1 MEKISSFF
9 VVVLKTC
16 FISCFSL
23 VLGTLKQRRQ
33 AVCRRLVTSKSIVM
47 TSKSIVMTSKSIVM
61 TSKSIVMTSKSIVM
75 TKKSIVM
82 TKKYIDKFVNIC
94 YDAKEVIL
102 WKIIS

>member
-33 AVCRRLVTSKSIVM
+33 AVCRRLVTSKSIVV
-47 TSKSIVMTSKSIVM
+47 TSKSIVMTS
-61 TSKSIVMTSKSIVM
+61 
-75 TKKSIVM
+75 KSIVM

>member
-33 AVCRRLVTSKSIVM
+33 AVCRRLVTSKSIV
-47 TSKSIVMTSKSIVM
+47 V

>member
-47 TSKSIVMTSKSIVM
+47 TSKSIVMT
-61 TSKSIVMTSKSIVM
+61 
-75 TKKSIVM
+75 KKSIVM

>member
-33 AVCRRLVTSKSIVM
+33 AVCRRLVTSKSIVV

-61 TSKSIVMTSKSIVM
+61 TS
-75 TKKSIVM
+75 KSIVM